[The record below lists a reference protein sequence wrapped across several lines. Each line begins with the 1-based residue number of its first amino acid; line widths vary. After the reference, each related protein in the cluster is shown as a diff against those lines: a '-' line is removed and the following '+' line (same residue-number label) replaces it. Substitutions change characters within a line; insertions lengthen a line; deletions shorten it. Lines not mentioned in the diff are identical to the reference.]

1 MNQTWRKRWFVLT
14 DESLSYYKT
23 SEVRRGRWLLVDRSP
38 TPVAYLS
45 KLLRGTVVGNRTRSR
60 SM

>member
-23 SEVRRGRWLLVDRSP
+23 SEVRRGRCLLVDRSP
-38 TPVAYLS
+38 TQVAHLS